1 MAEKKRTYT
10 TWMQMNVEDRMIVY
24 LEGYVRENKEGNT
37 VELREVQTNRGPK
50 TVASVLVSVTIG
62 DKRAESLLNYV
73 NKDYGSY
80 FVRVSVFG
88 FAAERLRDYAPQK
101 NQRLGFLGQLSVNE
115 FEGQHGLI
123 KNLNLVANDF
133 KVCTGKQGN
142 ESSPARNDEK
152 TEGKTK
158 SSKTEKPSEPSSVPA
173 ADPAAFNPAEYG
185 AGFANMDELMGDELP
200 FD

>member
-1 MAEKKRTYT
+1 MAEKKRAYT

-50 TVASVLVSVTIG
+50 TVANILVSVTIG

-80 FVRVSVFG
+80 FVRVSIFG
-88 FAAERLRDYAPQK
+88 FAAERLKDYAPQK

-115 FEGQHGLI
+115 FEGQYGPV
-123 KNLNLVANDF
+123 KNLNLTANDF
-133 KVCTGKQGN
+133 KVCTGKQ
-142 ESSPARNDEK
+142 EDAAPPAKDGEK
-152 TEGKTK
+152 KEAKPK
-158 SSKTEKPSEPSSVPA
+158 SSKNGKSAEQPSVPA
-173 ADPAAFNPAEYG
+173 ADPTDGQTPPSRCRPG
-185 AGFANMDELMGDELP
+185 WTGR
-200 FD
+200 